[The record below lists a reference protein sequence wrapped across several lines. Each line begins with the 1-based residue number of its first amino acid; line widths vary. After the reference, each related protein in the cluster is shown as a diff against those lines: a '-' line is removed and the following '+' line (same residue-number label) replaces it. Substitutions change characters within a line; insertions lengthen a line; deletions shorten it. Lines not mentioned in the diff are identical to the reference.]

1 MRDFYQLL
9 QQDRRQDGAGRNWE
23 GQTALPA
30 SAISHSKL
38 PLPPLRVESA
48 WQASSESHLG
58 EGTPIGLGNGCC
70 LCWFSRSSWCF
81 IFSSVGRG
89 GIG

>member
-1 MRDFYQLL
+1 MELGGIGRGRQLSVHLPSPIPSSSFPLLGEKYQ
-9 QQDRRQDGAGRNWE
+9 
-23 GQTALPA
+23 
-30 SAISHSKL
+30 
-38 PLPPLRVESA
+38 
-48 WQASSESHLG
+48 QASSESHLW